1 MKNKDYY
8 KIKELK
14 ENDRPREKLKL
25 YGRKS
30 LNETEL
36 LALLIGSGYMGKN
49 ALELAGMICKELNYN
64 DIGSLTLEELMSIKG
79 IGIGIASRL
88 IAAFELGIRIS
99 QKRADEKIS
108 YNNPKTIADSFMEL
122 LRYEKKEFFYA
133 LIFDTKN
140 KLISKEEICI
150 GHLNAALIHPR
161 EIFKNAIKKS
171 ANSIILIHN
180 HPSGDPSPS
189 KEDILI
195 TKRLIKSGEILGINI
210 LDHIIIGDGIYI
222 SMKKENM
229 IEI

>member
-133 LIFDTKN
+133 LLFDTKN

-171 ANSIILIHN
+171 ANSIILIH
-180 HPSGDPSPS
+180 G
-189 KEDILI
+189 
-195 TKRLIKSGEILGINI
+195 
-210 LDHIIIGDGIYI
+210 
-222 SMKKENM
+222 
-229 IEI
+229 